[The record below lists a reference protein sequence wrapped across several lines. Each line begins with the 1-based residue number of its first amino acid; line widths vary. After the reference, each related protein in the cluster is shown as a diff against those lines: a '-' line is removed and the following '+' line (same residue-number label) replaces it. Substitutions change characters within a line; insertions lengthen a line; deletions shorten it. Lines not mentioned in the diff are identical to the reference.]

1 MNVGCMHCPRLYKRQ
16 LNIAR
21 GIGLYGKAS
30 FQSLSF
36 TNHLYTKFYRYSAS
50 ISSCCR
56 HCFAVFRFVNCI
68 LYCSKSKLEPCYTF
82 MSCSNDNALLNE
94 SSSSLVLSSHQSV
107 SYFGTLANAT
117 CVWSWHQ
124 MHFHLVYVN
133 YIISFGPPLA
143 EATSSHS
150 DKNRSSRKG
159 EAPKT
164 STMLNQSQYI
174 LDSTLSTTRVTSL

>member
-1 MNVGCMHCPRLYKRQ
+1 MLSGHECWMYALPSIKRQ

-36 TNHLYTKFYRYSAS
+36 TNHLCTKFYRYSAS

-82 MSCSNDNALLNE
+82 MGCSNDNALLNE

-124 MHFHLVYVN
+124 MHFHLVCKLHH
-133 YIISFGPPLA
+133 FL
-143 EATSSHS
+143 
-150 DKNRSSRKG
+150 RSSSRWSHELSLGQK
-159 EAPKT
+159 PQ
-164 STMLNQSQYI
+164 QSQGR
-174 LDSTLSTTRVTSL
+174 ST